1 MGIIACVTP
10 GTKETKAV
18 PRVSATTDDLIAIGK
33 IKVHFYR
40 QENNNMSSKTF
51 ECLPTFEAEVPT
63 NNIDLLAKIAWPLR

>member
-18 PRVSATTDDLIAIGK
+18 PRISATTEDLVAVGK

-51 ECLPTFEAEVPT
+51 EKLPMFESEYPT
-63 NNIDLLAKIAWPLR
+63 QNIDLLAKIAWPLR